1 MAEMLM
7 ELALDANQSINQTHL
22 VKVGDRG
29 KKKYTQKG
37 IFPLPFERWKE
48 YTKTNCAVINNTLY
62 FAIVYPYKKHIL
74 YFAIVNPYTKNH
86 GLSVCN
92 TFLKSVEVI
101 IL

>member
-1 MAEMLM
+1 M
-7 ELALDANQSINQTHL
+7 ELALDADQSINQTHL
-22 VKVGDRG
+22 VKVGDRR

-48 YTKTNCAVINNTLY
+48 YTKTNYAVINNILY
-62 FAIVYPYKKHIL
+62 FAIVYPYKKKHR
-74 YFAIVNPYTKNH
+74 
-86 GLSVCN
+86 LSVCN